1 MFLPAFHLSNKMKIV
16 FCVLICHFWQSS
28 VIRTAYSLTTLDD
41 ASDDED
47 VEFAAIDRNNSN
59 PSNVDLAKGMKQPSE
74 MSRVISKRIQ
84 EKVIHIPKGE
94 ILQILSLMETLK
106 ELGHSTGNRTTNT
119 ENSRRLP
126 PTTLTP
132 PRFENNTNN
141 FIGKNQIPTR
151 YLNKLSFLRK
161 TFLEELERRENDG
174 SNSTIRL
181 NRSNHDLENKSN
193 FQETNSWES
202 NNISTT
208 RREEVPIP
216 DILVNAFSRQIENM
230 EFELYR

>member
-1 MFLPAFHLSNKMKIV
+1 MKIV
-16 FCVLICHFWQSS
+16 FCVLICHLWQSS
-28 VIRTAYSLTTLDD
+28 ALRTAPSLTKLEV
-41 ASDDED
+41 ASDED
-47 VEFAAIDRNNSN
+47 DMVFAAIDQSNSN
-59 PSNVDLAKGMKQPSE
+59 SSNVELAKRIKQPSE
-74 MSRVISKRIQ
+74 LSRVISKRIQ
-84 EKVIHIPKGE
+84 EKVLHIPKKE
-94 ILQILSLMETLK
+94 ILQILSLMGTLK
-106 ELGHSTGNRTTNT
+106 EIGRTTKNRFTNT
-119 ENSRRLP
+119 EDSGLLP
-126 PTTLTP
+126 LTNITP

-141 FIGKNQIPTR
+141 ITGKNQIPAR

-161 TFLEELERRENDG
+161 TFLEELERRQNDG

>member
-1 MFLPAFHLSNKMKIV
+1 MKIV
-16 FCVLICHFWQSS
+16 FCVLICHLWQSS
-28 VIRTAYSLTTLDD
+28 ALRTAPSLTKLEV
-41 ASDDED
+41 ASDED
-47 VEFAAIDRNNSN
+47 DMVFAAIDQSNSN
-59 PSNVDLAKGMKQPSE
+59 SSNVELAKRIKQPSE
-74 MSRVISKRIQ
+74 LSRVISKRIQ
-84 EKVIHIPKGE
+84 EKVLHIPKKE
-94 ILQILSLMETLK
+94 ILQILSLMGTLK
-106 ELGHSTGNRTTNT
+106 EIGRTTKNRFTNT
-119 ENSRRLP
+119 EDSGLLP
-126 PTTLTP
+126 LTNLTP

-161 TFLEELERRENDG
+161 TFLKELERRQNDD